1 MSITVYDC
9 LRLPSLRAGRL
20 AAGKSGLD
28 RIVSSVSV
36 VEIPEVHQEIKV
48 FNPNELS
55 ITSLYAVK

>member
-36 VEIPEVHQEIKV
+36 VEIPEVHQEIK
-48 FNPNELS
+48 S
-55 ITSLYAVK
+55 IQSQ